1 MTGQVATL
9 AGGGRLLSSNRKGF
23 TLAEVLVTLGI
34 IGIVAAMTMPV
45 LIANHKKSQTITQLK
60 KAYTEI
66 NQAVRISE
74 SKFDTID
81 TWDFS
86 EFDTVYERNKYFT
99 DNYLLPNLKVV
110 KTCDT
115 YSKYDCWAEKIYNL
129 DGMVVTRT
137 FTDVTGKTFALV
149 TASGYSVFYWV
160 HAVGNG
166 AWFWVDINGPL
177 KRPNTIGKD
186 IFPFIM
192 SWGNAGEIPS
202 VVDGTDCLKK
212 LGVYPYGLH
221 CKETLSREE
230 LLEDETYPCS
240 KNTGKAMAGGFCG
253 ALIVYDGWQILNDYP
268 W

>member
-1 MTGQVATL
+1 MLNSQC
-9 AGGGRLLSSNRKGF
+9 RFGF
-23 TLAEVLVTLGI
+23 TLAEVVVTLGI

-192 SWGNAGEIPS
+192 SWGNAGEILS